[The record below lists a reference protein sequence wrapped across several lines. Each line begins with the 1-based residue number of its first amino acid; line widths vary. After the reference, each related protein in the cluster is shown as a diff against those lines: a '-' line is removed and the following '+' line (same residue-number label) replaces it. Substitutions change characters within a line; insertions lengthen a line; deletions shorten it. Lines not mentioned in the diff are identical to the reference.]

1 MTFVIKLYV
10 YWIGHR
16 GSPTSTQ
23 WTSPLTPPLTLTT
36 ASTLD
41 NIIII
46 IITTTTTATITTY
59 RAVGM
64 LELDVELSSSTHY
77 GHETLR
83 HVAIDNRSVCQTLL
97 GRVAVLVND
106 PTHVIIIIALSS
118 SSSASNPETNPPFV
132 SVNTMKI

>member
-23 WTSPLTPPLTLTT
+23 WTSPLTPLTLTT

-46 IITTTTTATITTY
+46 IIITTTTATITTY